1 MCTRGQA
8 DEEDA
13 VQRPIARKN
22 KETFASCM
30 ICLSYFV
37 LQHGV
42 LLTNCLRSISA
53 VTTLKFK
60 RLKYRPHYYP
70 KP

>member
-1 MCTRGQA
+1 MH
-8 DEEDA
+8 DM
-13 VQRPIARKN
+13 P
-22 KETFASCM
+22 TF
-30 ICLSYFV
+30 ILQQYSYY
-37 LQHGV
+37 GV
-42 LLTNCLRSISA
+42 LLTNCFRSISA